1 MDAWVI
7 TEAAAAELGWT
18 VEEAVGRRV
27 LRPRAEDDGSDRIG
41 PVIGVLQDAHYESF
55 HTMMRPLIFGMR
67 RNYNYIPIRI
77 QPERTSETLEF
88 LKQKW
93 SAFEPGFPFR
103 YFFLDQDYQR
113 FYEQE
118 ERLGTIYSYFTGLA
132 IFIACLGLFGLASFV
147 TTQRTK
153 EIGVR
158 KVLGASVS
166 SIVCLLSGEFTK
178 LVLIAC
184 AVAFPLAYFA
194 MKAWLQNFA
203 YTTSIGWAVFLISGL
218 MALVIAWL
226 TVGYQSIR
234 AAVADPVQALHHE

>member
-1 MDAWVI
+1 M
-7 TEAAAAELGWT
+7 
-18 VEEAVGRRV
+18 
-27 LRPRAEDDGSDRIG
+27 
-41 PVIGVLQDAHYESF
+41 
-55 HTMMRPLIFGMR
+55 
-67 RNYNYIPIRI
+67 
-77 QPERTSETLEF
+77 
-88 LKQKW
+88 
-93 SAFEPGFPFR
+93 
-103 YFFLDQDYQR
+103 
-113 FYEQE
+113 
-118 ERLGTIYSYFTGLA
+118 
-132 IFIACLGLFGLASFV
+132 

>member
-1 MDAWVI
+1 M
-7 TEAAAAELGWT
+7 
-18 VEEAVGRRV
+18 
-27 LRPRAEDDGSDRIG
+27 
-41 PVIGVLQDAHYESF
+41 
-55 HTMMRPLIFGMR
+55 
-67 RNYNYIPIRI
+67 
-77 QPERTSETLEF
+77 
-88 LKQKW
+88 
-93 SAFEPGFPFR
+93 
-103 YFFLDQDYQR
+103 
-113 FYEQE
+113 
-118 ERLGTIYSYFTGLA
+118 IYSYFTGLA
-132 IFIACLGLFGLASFV
+132 IFIACLGLFGLANFV

-166 SIVCLLSGEFTK
+166 SIVCLISGEFTK